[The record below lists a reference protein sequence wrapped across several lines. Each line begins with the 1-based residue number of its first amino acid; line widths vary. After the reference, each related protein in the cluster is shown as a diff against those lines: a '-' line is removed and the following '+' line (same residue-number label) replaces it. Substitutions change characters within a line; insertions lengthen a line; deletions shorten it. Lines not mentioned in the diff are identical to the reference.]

1 MKAFTA
7 AVLGG
12 IGNLRGAL
20 LGGLLLGL
28 IENYGAGLFGG
39 QWKDVVAFAV
49 LVLVLMVRPDR
60 HPRRELGEGA
70 RMSSSSWTP
79 CMRSTSGGWRGSGG
93 IGARWRALPKGART
107 AVFLVFLVFLFLLPV
122 LEPPILTTP
131 GADFDSILFYPVAI
145 TVLVAIGLNVVVGQA
160 GLLDLGYVAFFAVG
174 AYTVGVLGSEHGDVP
189 WLICVPDR
197 RGRRHD
203 LGLLARARRRCGC
216 GATTW
221 PSSRWASARSC
232 GSSPRTPYGSA
243 GPTASPTCPRPP
255 DIGPLEFNVL
265 DSTPYYWLALVVIIF
280 VVFLMRRLERSRVG
294 RAWTAIREDED
305 AAELMG
311 VPTFKYKLWA
321 FAIGAAVG
329 GLSGTLYAGYVPAV
343 TPDTFQLI
351 LSILFLAAVVLGGAG
366 NLPGV
371 ILGGVIVA
379 YLPERLR
386 GARSSASSS
395 GRSGGCSSS
404 ASPSS

>member
-1 MKAFTA
+1 MSGVMDWLHDVDEKR
-7 AVLGG
+7 V
-12 IGNLRGAL
+12 AL
-20 LGGLLLGL
+20 AKR
-28 IENYGAGLFGG
+28 I
-39 QWKDVVAFAV
+39 
-49 LVLVLMVRPDR
+49 
-60 HPRRELGEGA
+60 
-70 RMSSSSWTP
+70 SS
-79 CMRSTSGGWRGSGG
+79 RWRG
-93 IGARWRALPKGART
+93 LPKEART
-107 AVFLVFLVFLFLLPV
+107 GVFIAFLVFLFLLPV
-122 LEPPILTTP
+122 FEWPIISTP
-131 GADFDSILFYPVAI
+131 GADWDSVLFYPVAI

-174 AYTVGVLGSEHGDVP
+174 AYTVGVLGSEHGNVP
-189 WLICVPDR
+189 WLICVPI
-197 RGRRHD
+197 GVIVAMVSGFL
-203 LGLLARARRRCGC
+203 LG
-216 GATTW
+216 
-221 PSSRWASARSC
+221 
-232 GSSPRTPYGSA
+232 
-243 GPTASPTCPRPP
+243 SPTLRLRGDYLAIVTLGFGEIVRIIAQNTEWLGGADGISNMPRPP

-265 DSTPYYWLALVVIIF
+265 DSTPYYWLALVVIMF

-311 VPTFKYKLWA
+311 VPTFKFKLWA

-343 TPDTFQLI
+343 TPDTFQII

-386 GARSSASSS
+386 GAKFFGVEFKSEWRVFIFGAALIVMMIFRPQ
-395 GRSGGCSSS
+395 GIL
-404 ASPSS
+404 PSRQRAIELLETEHQADFPGLAGADIEEPLDLVGDPIGEGEP